1 MHSSA
6 NRSNTV
12 YQDICFCGCPELIS
26 VKSDHRRRAHETI
39 RCNDGE
45 ITGRSL
51 LHHGSQGKT
60 PTQPHAAHR
69 SYAVQCSAV
78 QCSAIRIIGGER
90 LLAAAARARGR
101 ETVAF
106 TSTMAAGELSESIS
120 VSILTAPPLQS
131 SSTTGVR
138 DAAAAANT
146 CRLKLCCRPLA
157 GSPTSC
163 LSVPSCSTLIVSVPT
178 ASTTA
183 SAHRTASSAA
193 ATPASAVPVIATPAS
208 TFVSPP

>member
-12 YQDICFCGCPELIS
+12 YQDICFCGCPELVS

-39 RCNDGE
+39 RYNDRE
-45 ITGRSL
+45 ITERSL

-60 PTQPHAAHR
+60 PTQP
-69 SYAVQCSAV
+69 YAV
-78 QCSAIRIIGGER
+78 QCSAIRIIGGGR

-106 TSTMAAGELSESIS
+106 TSMIAAGEFSESIS